1 MTSPLS
7 LKMLVALA
15 GAGAGG
21 TLLRF
26 FCLRLSE
33 LLPGH
38 SLPYGTLLVN
48 LSGAFLAGLL
58 LSLARHKFP
67 GWGPYLP
74 VVMIGFFGAFTT
86 FSSFA
91 LETAGMLYDG
101 HLLKAIAYL
110 ALQNL
115 GGLAAVGAG
124 SGCASFWN

>member
-1 MTSPLS
+1 MTDAFSF
-7 LKMLVALA
+7 KMLAALA

-26 FCLRLSE
+26 FCLQLSE
-33 LLPGH
+33 LLPKH
-38 SLPYGTLLVN
+38 SLPFGTLMIN

-58 LSLARHKFP
+58 ITLTRHKFP

-74 VVMIGFFGAFTT
+74 VLLIGFFGAFTT

-91 LETAGMLYDG
+91 LETAGMLNDG
-101 HLLKAIAYL
+101 HLLKATAYI

-115 GGLAAVGAG
+115 GGLAAIGAG
-124 SGCASFWN
+124 SGFARIWN